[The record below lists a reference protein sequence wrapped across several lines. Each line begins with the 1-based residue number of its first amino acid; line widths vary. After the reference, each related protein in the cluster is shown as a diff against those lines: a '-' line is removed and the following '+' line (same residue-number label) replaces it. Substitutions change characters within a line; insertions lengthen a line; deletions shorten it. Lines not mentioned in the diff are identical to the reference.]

1 MPVIKL
7 LLFLLSLACSPLCFS
22 AACPASSDATT
33 EGNGNCT
40 VTGSASSILLNFNSG
55 FDSNTALTAI
65 DGNNGTTIGAQRKLS
80 FIKAAEIIS
89 ELLTSTVT
97 IEVDASFSALSC
109 TSNSATLGSA
119 GATNNLSYNNP
130 PPTGLEHSTFY
141 PVGLINAIRST
152 DVDGGSDIT
161 AQFNSDIGDADCLA
175 ASDWYYG
182 FGTPGASEIGFT
194 TVLLHEITHGLG
206 FASLVDPTDGSKASG
221 FDDIFSNN
229 LFDNATGLNFNDGAE
244 TDQNRED
251 AAISVSGLLW
261 SGNNANTQA
270 MGLLTDGFNDV
281 DGDGIFE
288 SGDKI
293 EMYAPAA
300 IESGSSVS
308 HFNTDATPNEL
319 MEPSY
324 TEGQYDLGL
333 AVYLLQDLGW
343 SVTANAAPTITAVDQ
358 TVAEDA
364 SIVVDISSW
373 GNDDDG
379 DALTYTVAT
388 CATNIT
394 CSITGTNLTLTP
406 DADHNGATHAITIT
420 VDDGNGVTASDTF
433 NLEVTTVSDDPTI
446 TAVDQTTD
454 EDVEIIVD
462 ISSWGMDVD
471 DDTLNYSVTSC
482 ATNVT
487 CAIDGSN
494 LTLTPASNH
503 NGDTHNITIEVNDGH
518 DHTASDSFNLTVT
531 PVNDVPIVNAIS
543 QITDED
549 TPLVIDVSVWAS
561 DVEGDT
567 LSYSVSSCATNI
579 TCTMVGSNLTLTP
592 SENHNGTTHSITLT
606 VSDGNGGITNDNF
619 NLAVTAINDAPVFSA
634 PANINV
640 SVDHTELIDLA
651 PLTSDVENDTLTFT
665 VLSCDA
671 LLECHFNNDTLSL
684 FADSGDGETVQ
695 VTVQVSDTSDATDT
709 HTFNV
714 SIVDF
719 TPSVHLEIGSTVL
732 NNGDAAN
739 ISLNAVQIDVVGGS
753 GNFAY
758 ELTFDGLSQNT
769 LLTVNNSGA
778 SLALPDSG
786 TFSGSYELTVTDTS
800 RSEVVSVTLTRPL
813 RIVWSSTSI
822 LNGIDNHTL
831 IIEGGK
837 ADRQYSLTP
846 SQTGVVNFLNEDMDE
861 QTLFT
866 APNNATSFNG
876 ITVILVGS
884 RVIEVTT
891 TEVTLASINN
901 EFDDIT
907 ETLTVYPSIGHVI
920 SVVDILKAAVP
931 LAQGALDDLPLL
943 DQLNLELNYVAD
955 ENGFINLLLPN
966 DLESYP
972 MTLSATGYNPS
983 NISLDSTL
991 SEHQVILG
999 KVGDGIL
1006 LTGTINAAGNQNFV
1020 ENPPVAK
1027 LSFAEGDSELIVLSV
1042 SDASLAS
1049 FIHSVDLTE
1058 HTLIN
1063 LLITQA
1069 KSIDHE
1075 TDLST
1080 LSQNQTFEITLERD
1094 PAISDENESSS
1105 SSSGPLH
1112 PYLMVCLLIILGLKR
1127 EVFIRSS
1134 N

>member
-7 LLFLLSLACSPLCFS
+7 FLFLLFIVGSQLSFS

-40 VTGSASSILLNFNSG
+40 VTGTVSTILLNFNSG
-55 FDSNTALTAI
+55 FDSSTALTAI

-89 ELLTSTVT
+89 ELLTSTIT

-109 TSNSATLGSA
+109 TTNSATLGSA
-119 GATNNLSYNNP
+119 GATNNFSYNNP

-182 FGTPGASEIGFT
+182 FATPGASEIGFT

-206 FASLVDPTDGSKASG
+206 FASLVDPSDGSKASG
-221 FDDIFSNN
+221 LDDIFSNN

-251 AAISVSGLLW
+251 AAISVNGLLW
-261 SGNNANTQA
+261 GGTNANSQA

-281 DGDGIFE
+281 DGDGTFE

-308 HFNTDATPNEL
+308 HFNTDASPNEL

-343 SVTANAAPTITAVDQ
+343 SITANAAPTITAVDQ
-358 TVAEDA
+358 TVAEDD
-364 SIVVDISSW
+364 SIIVDISTW
-373 GNDDDG
+373 GSDDDG
-379 DALTYTVAT
+379 DALTYAVTT

-394 CSITGTNLTLTP
+394 CSITGTDLTLTP
-406 DADHNGATHAITIT
+406 DADHNGATHGITIS

-446 TAVDQTTD
+446 TAVDQTTN

-471 DDTLNYSVTSC
+471 DDTLSYSVTSC
-482 ATNVT
+482 ATNLT
-487 CAIDGSN
+487 CSIDGSN
-494 LTLTPASNH
+494 LTITPVSNH
-503 NGDTHNITIEVNDGH
+503 NGDTHSITIEVNDGH
-518 DHTASDSFNLTVT
+518 DNTASDSFNLTIT
-531 PVNDVPIVNAIS
+531 PVNDAPVVNAIS
-543 QITDED
+543 QITNED
-549 TPLVIDVSVWAS
+549 TPLVIDVSAWAS
-561 DVEGDT
+561 DVENDT
-567 LSYSVSSCATNI
+567 LSYSVTNCATNI
-579 TCTMVGSNLTLTP
+579 TCNVVGNNLTLTP

-640 SVDHTELIDLA
+640 SIDHAELIDLA
-651 PLTSDVENDTLTFT
+651 PLTNDIEDDALTFS

-671 LLECHFNNDTLSL
+671 LLECHFNNNTLSL
-684 FADSGDGETVQ
+684 FAESGEGQTVQ

-719 TPSVHLEIGSTVL
+719 TPSVHLEIGTTVL

-739 ISLNAVQIDVVGGS
+739 ITLSAVQINVVGGS

-758 ELTFDGLSQNT
+758 ELLFDGISSNT
-769 LLTVNNSGA
+769 LLTINNSGV

-786 TFSGSYELTVTDTS
+786 SFSGEYELTVTDTS
-800 RSEVVSVTLTRPL
+800 RSEVVRVALTRPL

-822 LNGIDNHTL
+822 LNGIDNHSL

-837 ADRQYSLTP
+837 ADRQYSITP
-846 SQTGVVNFLNEDMDE
+846 SQTGVVNFLNENQEE
-861 QTLFT
+861 QLLFT
-866 APNNATSFNG
+866 APNDSASFNG

-884 RVIEVTT
+884 RVIEITAV
-891 TEVTLASINN
+891 EVTLASINN

-907 ETLTVYPSIGHVI
+907 ETLTVYPSLGHVI
-920 SVVDILKAAVP
+920 SVVDILGAAVP
-931 LAQGALDDLPLL
+931 LAQGTLDDLPLL
-943 DQLNLELNYVAD
+943 DQLNLELNYIAD
-955 ENGFINLLLPN
+955 DNGFINLLLPS
-966 DLESYP
+966 DLDSYP
-972 MTLSATGYNPS
+972 MTLSATGFNS
-983 NISLDSTL
+983 SGISLDATL

-999 KVGDGIL
+999 RVGDGIL
-1006 LTGTINAAGNQNFV
+1006 LTGTIDAAGNQNFV
-1020 ENPPVAK
+1020 ENPPIAK
-1027 LSFAEGDSELIVLSV
+1027 LNFAEGDNEFIVLSV
-1042 SDASLAS
+1042 SNASQAS

-1058 HTLIN
+1058 HTLVN

-1069 KSIDHE
+1069 KSIDHD

-1080 LSQNQTFEITLERD
+1080 LSQNQTFEISLARD
-1094 PAISDENESSS
+1094 PAIQDESEGSS
-1105 SSSGPLH
+1105 SSSGPL
-1112 PYLMVCLLIILGLKR
+1112 PLYLIVSLFIILRLKR
-1127 EVFIRSS
+1127 KSL
-1134 N
+1134 